1 MTFFAR
7 AVFVL
12 LVGATFFAFFAAQR
26 LKSAPPVAQLA
37 GTPRYFSPN
46 GDGRRD
52 ALTFGVRLQESDDVT
67 LTVVDGDGNDVRRL
81 ANAVPAGPDRLL
93 RATWDGRTADGRR
106 APDGRYLLRVN
117 LRKAGRAVT
126 LHPGVYVD
134 TVAPRPTVFAGG
146 AANRWITG
154 PVAGRVAYR
163 VRGVASRR
171 PTAVQVLRTDGGPP
185 RAVAEAVLAP
195 GVRRGVW
202 DGKARGAPAPP
213 GTYMVVATVRD
224 TAGNV
229 GRSAPAAPEP
239 GTVAGRPGISVR
251 RLLGRPPVDPV
262 RPGRPVR
269 FDVDSRGRPFVWN
282 VRRIGAPRPVSR
294 GRKRRGGAL
303 SVTAPA
309 GPSGVYLLAL
319 RAGSDTTQVP
329 FAVQDAEP
337 APILV
342 VLPAVTWFGHDELDD
357 DRDGLPNT
365 LVNGGPAGY
374 PRLLASGLPAG
385 FAGQIAP
392 LLVFLDRQHIGYDVT
407 TDLTLAASRR
417 GLAQE
422 RSGVLLPGPLQWVT
436 TGLAGRL
443 RRYVDGGGRLA
454 MFGADSLRRGVDVGR
469 DRLLRPL
476 PQTAGD
482 PFGTR
487 LRPLRRQPSGADA
500 LQPIADEGGTGLLTG
515 VETLP
520 GFTVL
525 EESEGTEKVRAALAA
540 VDTAAQNKAE
550 AAGDPLPKSYPA
562 LALAR
567 VGKGF
572 VIRVGLPEWGRRLAA
587 GQPEVQQLTRNIAD
601 LIRGYQPRIRS
612 YG

>member
-1 MTFFAR
+1 VTFFAR

-37 GTPRYFSPN
+37 ATKRYFSPN
-46 GDGRRD
+46 ADGRRD
-52 ALTFGVRLQESDDVT
+52 ALTFRVRLQDADDVT
-67 LTVVDGDGNDVRRL
+67 LTVIDSKGNEVRRI
-81 ANAVPAGPDRLL
+81 ANAVPADPDRLL
-93 RATWDGRTADGRR
+93 QATWDGRTNTGRR

-117 LRKAGRAVT
+117 LRKAGRAVR
-126 LHPGVYVD
+126 LHPGVYLD
-134 TVAPRPTVFAGG
+134 TVAPRPAVFAGG
-146 AANRWITG
+146 PANRWITG

-171 PTAVQVLRTDGGPP
+171 PTGITIVRTDGGPP
-185 RAVAEAVLAP
+185 RAVARATLAP

-202 DGKARGAPAPP
+202 NGKAGGAPAPA

-229 GRSAPAAPEP
+229 GRSAPADPEP

-251 RLLGRPPVDPV
+251 RLLAGPPVDPV
-262 RPGRPVR
+262 RAGGSAR
-269 FDVDSRGRPFVWN
+269 FEVDSRGRPFVWS
-282 VRRIGAPRPVSR
+282 VRRIGGSRVVSR
-294 GRKRRGGAL
+294 GRKRGGGVL
-303 SVTAPA
+303 TVRAPDA
-309 GPSGVYLLAL
+309 SSGVYVLAV
-319 RAGSDTTQVP
+319 RAGSDIRQVP

-342 VLPAVTWFGHDELDD
+342 VLPAVTWFGRDELDD

-365 LVNGGPAGY
+365 LLNGGPADY
-374 PRLLASGLPAG
+374 PRLLASGLPDG
-385 FAGQIAP
+385 FADQIAP
-392 LLVFLDRQHIGYDVT
+392 LLVFLDRQHIAYDVT

-454 MFGADSLRRGVDVGR
+454 MFGADSLRRGVDIGR

-476 PQTAGD
+476 PPTAGD

-487 LRPLRRQPSGADA
+487 LRPLRRQPPGAEP
-500 LQPIADEGGTGLLTG
+500 LQPTADEGATGLLTG

-540 VDTAAQNKAE
+540 VDTKAQDKAE
-550 AAGDPLPKSYPA
+550 AASEPLPKSYPV
-562 LALAR
+562 LELAR

-572 VIRVGLPEWGRRLAA
+572 VIRVGLPEWGSRLAA

-601 LIRGYQPRIRS
+601 LIRGYKPKLHS
-612 YG
+612 Y

>member
-1 MTFFAR
+1 VTFFAR
-7 AVFVL
+7 AVFFL

-26 LKSAPPVAQLA
+26 LKSAPPVAELA
-37 GTPRYFSPN
+37 GTKRYFSPN
-46 GDGRRD
+46 ADGRRD
-52 ALTFGVRLQESDDVT
+52 RLAFGVRLQDSDDAT
-67 LTVVDGDGNDVRRL
+67 LTVIDADGNDVRRL
-81 ANAVPAGPDRLL
+81 ATAVHVDPDRLL
-93 RATWDGRTADGRR
+93 RATWDGRRDDGRR

-126 LHPGVYVD
+126 LHPSVHVD
-134 TVAPRPTVFAGG
+134 TLAPRPMVYAGG

-154 PVAGRVAYR
+154 PVARPVPYR

-171 PTAVQVLRTDGGPP
+171 PTAITVMRTDRGPP
-185 RAVAEAVLAP
+185 RAVAAAVLAP

-202 DGKARGAPAPP
+202 NGQARGRPAPP

-224 TAGNV
+224 TAGNA
-229 GRSAPAAPEP
+229 GRSAPADPEP
-239 GTVAGRPGISVR
+239 GTVGGRPGISVR

-262 RPGRPVR
+262 RPGTPVR
-269 FDVDSRGRPFVWN
+269 FAVDSRGRPFAWS
-282 VRRIGAPRPVSR
+282 VRRLGSQRPVSR
-294 GRKRRGGAL
+294 GRKASGGSL
-303 SVTAPA
+303 SVRAPD

-319 RAGSDTTQVP
+319 RAGRDIRQVP
-329 FAVQDAEP
+329 FAVQDADP

-342 VLPAVTWFGHDELDD
+342 ILPAVTWFGRDELDD

-365 LVNGGPAGY
+365 LLNGGPAGY
-374 PRLLASGLPAG
+374 PRLLAAGLPAG
-385 FAGQIAP
+385 FADQIAP
-392 LLVFLDRQHIGYDVT
+392 LLIFLDRQHIAYDVT

-417 GLAQE
+417 GLSQE

-436 TGLAGRL
+436 TELAGRL

-476 PQTAGD
+476 PPTSGD

-487 LRPLRRQPSGADA
+487 LRPVRRLSPGAA
-500 LQPIADEGGTGLLTG
+500 PLQPIADEGDTGLLTG
-515 VETLP
+515 VESLP
-520 GFTVL
+520 GYTVL
-525 EESEGTEKVRAALAA
+525 EESEGTEKVRSALAA
-540 VDTAAQNKAE
+540 VDKAAEDKAE
-550 AAGDPLPKSYPA
+550 EAGTPLPKSYPA

-572 VIRVGLPEWGRRLAA
+572 VIRVGLPEWGSRLAS
-587 GQPEVQQLTRNIAD
+587 GQPETRQVTRNIAD
-601 LIRGYQPRIRS
+601 LIRGYTPRIRS